1 MRNQKDLAERLADI
15 LSNNGFYYDV
25 DEVIE
30 IANEHGELE
39 LVKKASGDSYE
50 RYTEEEFSKNDFK
63 EIKDLTQQLKIR
75 LSDIVWYC

>member
-63 EIKDLTQQLKIR
+63 EIKDLKKKKKIR